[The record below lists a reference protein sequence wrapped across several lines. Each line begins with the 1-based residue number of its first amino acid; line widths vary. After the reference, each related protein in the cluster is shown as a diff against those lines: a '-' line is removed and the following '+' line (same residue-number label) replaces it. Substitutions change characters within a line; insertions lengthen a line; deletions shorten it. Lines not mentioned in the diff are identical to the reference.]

1 MWEKIEVYPHRRVDK
16 QVKERTISPK
26 KVSINKVLNFGNLAL
41 YFVGFFI
48 GRAILLGE
56 LVPFAAAFVGASS
69 RVLGGSGFGAALAV
83 MIGLFTVKED
93 VPLAAS
99 TLTVALVWLAA
110 RTLLRGS
117 KKEWLIVPGLVFVVT
132 VVVKATF
139 VAFGSPSLYNYITVI
154 FEAIFA
160 GVLAF
165 VFLTALRPFAD
176 TKKIRPLNGE
186 EVFCLLVVLAGI
198 IAGCNA
204 LHYSVLTL
212 DGIITKGVILLAA
225 LVGGGGF
232 GAAAGAVAGVIP
244 ALGGQANPL
253 LLGVYSFSGLLAGV
267 FRNFGKVGV
276 VAGFILGNIILS
288 LYLTSYGELANILA
302 ETGVAVLFI
311 LMIPRRAL
319 DRIKVF
325 LKTQIPGEQ
334 RTLIRDMRFKE
345 VVKARFREWSR
356 MFSELSRT
364 FEQVSTTA
372 QRSREEKGL
381 QDLFNEV
388 TNRVCD
394 GCALYRTCWERE
406 FYKTYQDV
414 LDLFSMV
421 EAYGKVDVDD
431 VPENLRRRC
440 GRVKEICVTVECL
453 YDNYKINQ
461 YWSDRFGES
470 RDIVSEQLKG
480 VAKIMDGLSEE
491 IELDLGKDRGLDK
504 KIKEELA
511 KQKIAVVDLYTVSKD
526 GDKYEVNVSMLPCGG
541 KMECQGK
548 IAPAIS
554 EFTGQEFA
562 VAGHCGHRK
571 GEEFC
576 SFRLYPSLTYR
587 VSTGIA
593 KIGKHG
599 SNISGDSY
607 SFRQLD
613 DGNFAVIL
621 SDGMGAGPRAA
632 LESSTTVSLLEHLL
646 ESGFG
651 HTLSIKT
658 VNSIL
663 TLRSFDDESFSTIDL
678 AIINLYTGQ
687 VSFSK
692 IGASPSYLIR
702 GNKIKTVFAE
712 SLPAGVIDD
721 IEVGSLVRV
730 LKEGD
735 MLVMVSDGALD
746 SCMSKD
752 KEEDFIH
759 ILRQT
764 MNLDRSL
771 LLNPQDFASCLL
783 KEAYRDYGGHK
794 LVKDDIT
801 IIATLLEKNTR

>member
-1 MWEKIEVYPHRRVDK
+1 
-16 QVKERTISPK
+16 
-26 KVSINKVLNFGNLAL
+26 
-41 YFVGFFI
+41 
-48 GRAILLGE
+48 LG
-56 LVPFAAAFVGASS
+56 A
-69 RVLGGSGFGAALAV
+69 
-83 MIGLFTVKED
+83 
-93 VPLAAS
+93 
-99 TLTVALVWLAA
+99 
-110 RTLLRGS
+110 
-117 KKEWLIVPGLVFVVT
+117 
-132 VVVKATF
+132 
-139 VAFGSPSLYNYITVI
+139 
-154 FEAIFA
+154 
-160 GVLAF
+160 
-165 VFLTALRPFAD
+165 
-176 TKKIRPLNGE
+176 
-186 EVFCLLVVLAGI
+186 
-198 IAGCNA
+198 
-204 LHYSVLTL
+204 
-212 DGIITKGVILLAA
+212 
-225 LVGGGGF
+225 
-232 GAAAGAVAGVIP
+232 
-244 ALGGQANPL
+244 
-253 LLGVYSFSGLLAGV
+253 YSFSGLLAGV

-276 VAGFILGNIILS
+276 IAGFVLGNIILS
-288 LYLTSYGELANILA
+288 LYLTNYGQLANILA

-311 LMIPRRAL
+311 IMIPRRTI
-319 DRIKVF
+319 DRIKIF
-325 LKTQIPGEQ
+325 MKTQIPGEQ

-345 VVKARFREWSR
+345 VVQARFREWSR

-364 FEQVSTTA
+364 FEQVSSTA

-388 TNRVCD
+388 TGRVCD

-406 FYKTYQDV
+406 FYKTYQDI

-453 YDNYKINQ
+453 YDSYKTNQ

-480 VAKIMDGLSEE
+480 VANIMANLSEE
-491 IELDLGKDRGLDK
+491 IELDLGKDHGLDK
-504 KIKEELA
+504 KIKGELA
-511 KQKIAVVDLYTVSKD
+511 KQNIRVVDLYTVSKEN
-526 GDKYEVNVSMLPCGG
+526 DKYEINISMHPCGG
-541 KMECQGK
+541 KMECQSS
-548 IAPAIS
+548 IAPAVSSI
-554 EFTGQEFA
+554 TGQDFA
-562 VAGHCGHRK
+562 VAGHCSHKK
-571 GEEFC
+571 GEEVC

-587 VSTGIA
+587 VAAGVA

-607 SFRQLD
+607 SFRQLG

-651 HTLSIKT
+651 HALSIKT

-678 AIINLYTGQ
+678 AIVNLYTGE

-702 GNKIKTVFAE
+702 GNRIKTVFAE

-721 IEVGSLVRV
+721 IEVGYQVRV

-746 SCMSKD
+746 SCMTND
-752 KEEDFIH
+752 KEEGFTQ
-759 ILRQT
+759 ILKRT
-764 MNLDRSL
+764 IGLDKSL

-783 KEAYRDYGGHK
+783 KEAYKDYGGHK
-794 LVKDDIT
+794 MVKDDIT
-801 IIATLLEKNTR
+801 IIATLLEKSIK